1 MLATK
6 CYRSLVDLA
15 PRKCLVFLA
24 LAENK
29 NNQIVLC
36 STAKACKRQQMKMA
50 VGWNPGIATKV

>member
-1 MLATK
+1 M
-6 CYRSLVDLA
+6 
-15 PRKCLVFLA
+15 VFLA

-36 STAKACKRQQMKMA
+36 STAKACKRQQMNMA